1 VLVIFNFQGDPVMLV
16 RNAFPGDSL
25 PVASKSKEWADLA
38 TEDESIYHTMIEH
51 FRNTCFI
58 AEDRGE
64 IIGYLLGFRSKDDPD
79 IAFIRLIQVAP
90 RLRGNGVGRRLFNQY
105 QTAVKSMGCKKIMAL
120 GEPENKCC
128 VSFYVAMGLE
138 ASGSKVPEAEDIV
151 AAKGRDVPG
160 KHVVAWVKEI

>member
-1 VLVIFNFQGDPVMLV
+1 MLV

-25 PVASKSKEWADLA
+25 PVASKSKEWADFA

-64 IIGYLLGFRSKDDPD
+64 IIGYLLGFRSREDPN

-105 QTAVKSMGCKKIMAL
+105 QAAVKSMGCKKIMAI
-120 GEPENKCC
+120 GDPENKNCAT
-128 VSFYVAMGLE
+128 FYVAMGLE
-138 ASGSKVPEAEDIV
+138 ASGRIIPEMEGMI
-151 AAKGRDVPG
+151 AAKGQDVAG
-160 KHVVAWVKEI
+160 KHVVLWVKEI